1 MRVALEGN
9 LKTINELDPEKDKI
23 DVENLTQFIKNFN
36 DNSDDGPE
44 YLVIDNFI
52 QFSGL
57 NKVDLLEAR
66 KEAEKMSEAGCAA
79 DQSGHKNDRC
89 DSLIWLKGLFVE
101 PGRNPYLNLIQTSM
115 LAFGREINILS

>member
-79 DQSGHKNDRC
+79 DQSGH
-89 DSLIWLKGLFVE
+89 
-101 PGRNPYLNLIQTSM
+101 
-115 LAFGREINILS
+115 